1 MREGLSEAFVNKEAW
16 AAQWGEHL
24 GQRAQQVQRSRDQ
37 EHARPFEDPQ
47 RARVA
52 GTEWAGWEWNER
64 GKRGDYLGP
73 WGAKVGILASP
84 LSKMRALGGL

>member
-1 MREGLSEAFVNKEAW
+1 MS
-16 AAQWGEHL
+16 
-24 GQRAQQVQRSRDQ
+24 
-37 EHARPFEDPQ
+37 
-47 RARVA
+47 

-73 WGAKVGILASP
+73 WGAKVWILAFP